1 MRIVVH
7 VELGH
12 GAGERERE
20 SERGGRRAPAMTRAL
35 AREWEG
41 AGYVGNLLFAVTARA
56 SLVDVVKE
64 GGEWRGRRG
73 RGGEFAR

>member
-1 MRIVVH
+1 
-7 VELGH
+7 
-12 GAGERERE
+12 
-20 SERGGRRAPAMTRAL
+20 MTRAL